1 MKIRERSL
9 ATLLSKLDRDQ
20 DLTWLGDRPDVQAV
34 LARLLQCSVR
44 ELARAPS
51 AEPGASARKVRW
63 ADLPYAR
70 SFDLTEER
78 LPPTVPAEVA
88 DPARWDRTFWLAP
101 SGAGRSLTGQW
112 LAARGLAHFR
122 SVERLDDVTPA
133 EDAPLFV
140 ELTSNRATVG
150 RAPSLRRLCV
160 AGAVAPPAGTGWRV
174 VTSPSI
180 GACLPE
186 LVRWLLERFPPD
198 TALDEASLVEWL
210 SSGPLPKGEADGFGA
225 VLGLAGVLDR
235 IGLGRARG
243 KSVLELA
250 RLDSRRR
257 FDEAFGPDARE
268 VAWQRR
274 NAVDVMVA
282 MARRAL
288 TDDTVPFDSPRT
300 LEEWTALVPDEHKSG
315 LDVEWLRVSLSR
327 VDSSIRPGDVER
339 AARKLSPG
347 AFRIVRALSGAGLL
361 GATADDR
368 LRPGPRWLCRAV
380 ELEAERQL
388 SLSSPFEWGEALLR
402 PHAAPRIAE
411 RLFDSLRAGE
421 SGVLSDVVELEAGE
435 SPAYAVAVETAFRC
449 AGLSLCAG
457 AELDAGELGDV
468 WDAAAE
474 LWLTL
479 GDSPPVPRVEHPPE
493 LGPLLQ
499 RGAFYLAALA
509 IAEARGASWPSGGAA
524 RVYDAIADV
533 LAHGKG
539 APWFDGAHALIDRR
553 RRSQGSVGHALE
565 APGLL
570 LDRVGSAEL
579 EWDGALA
586 AADPDVLRALW
597 RSRGSS
603 ELAPLATALYR
614 AWERAG
620 FPDVEGTVLAPSTD
634 AGRSFFA
641 HAPAELALRV
651 LADGADRAALVS
663 LLGDEAWRLISET
676 PPEDPE
682 LLAALAE
689 QLPEA
694 WVERWL
700 ARPAL
705 GLHVK
710 RRHPAAARERVL
722 ADARAGDVERV
733 IAARPE
739 EELEPVLEALADC
752 EAKGRLASP
761 ARDALRGWLHS
772 VVRERAPGWRAAY
785 SLLARLE
792 G

>member
-20 DLTWLGDRPDVQAV
+20 DLTWLADRPDVQAV

-44 ELARAPS
+44 ELARPPS
-51 AEPGASARKVRW
+51 AEPGGSARKVRW
-63 ADLPYAR
+63 TDLPYAR

-112 LAARGLAHFR
+112 LAARGLAHFHR
-122 SVERLDDVTPA
+122 LERLDDAPLG
-133 EDAPLFV
+133 EDAALFV
-140 ELTSNRATVG
+140 ELTSSRAAVG
-150 RAPSLRRLCV
+150 RAPPVRRICV
-160 AGAVAPPAGTGWRV
+160 AGAVAPPAHEGWRV
-174 VTSPSI
+174 VKSPAI
-180 GACLPE
+180 EACLPE
-186 LVRWLLERFPPD
+186 LVRWLLGRFPSD
-198 TALDEASLVEWL
+198 SALDEGSLIEWL
-210 SSGPLPKGEADGFGA
+210 SSGPIPKGEADGFGA

-235 IGLGRARG
+235 VGLGRARG

-274 NAVDVMVA
+274 NAVDVMIA

-288 TDDTVPFDSPRT
+288 TDDTEPFDSPRT

-361 GATADDR
+361 SATSDDR
-368 LRPGPRWLCRAV
+368 LRPGPRWLCRAI

-388 SLSSPFEWGEALLR
+388 SLASPFEWGEALLR
-402 PHAAPRIAE
+402 PHAAPRIAA
-411 RLFDSLRAGE
+411 RLFESLRAGE
-421 SGVLSDVVELEAGE
+421 SSVLSDVVELEARE

-457 AELDAGELGDV
+457 AELDGGELGDV

-474 LWLTL
+474 LWLKL

-509 IAEARGASWPSGGAA
+509 IAEARQQTWPGAGAPL
-524 RVYDAIADV
+524 VYDAIIGV
-533 LAHGKG
+533 LAHAKG

-570 LDRVGSAEL
+570 LDRIGSAEL
-579 EWDGALA
+579 AWEGAVA

-597 RSRGSS
+597 RSRGSA
-603 ELAPLATALYR
+603 EMAPLATALYR

-620 FPDVEGTVLAPSTD
+620 CPDPEGTVLDPSTN

-641 HAPAELALRV
+641 HAPAELRLR
-651 LADGADRAALVS
+651 LLSKSEDRARLVP
-663 LLGDEAWRLISET
+663 LLGDEAWRLVSEA
-676 PPEDPE
+676 PPGDPE

-689 QLPEA
+689 QLPDV

-705 GLHVK
+705 RAFVK
-710 RRHPAAARERVL
+710 QRHPAAARERLL
-722 ADARAGDVERV
+722 ADARAGDVESV
-733 IAARPE
+733 VAARPA
-739 EELEPVLEALADC
+739 EELEPVLEALAEC

-761 ARDALRGWLHS
+761 ARDALREWLHA
-772 VVRERAPGWRAAY
+772 VVRARDPGWRAAY
-785 SLLARLE
+785 SFLSRLE